1 MIEYFFFIHYNFAL
15 ISLLFFQLFILRIF
29 KRNNKGNK
37 SKNKFY
43 SKIITIIIFI
53 INFIIIYFLFNFRIK
68 TIIIQ
73 SLIIFVIY
81 NFLSNKF
88 SLYGITG
95 QIASGKSTVT
105 EYLKRKYNARIINI
119 DDINREVLSR
129 NEVINEIEK
138 VFGNSVIKIENNRKI
153 LDKQLIKSLIF
164 EDPKKKKKLE
174 MITHPKVFM
183 SFAKIV
189 IDEKFIKNNKYVFI
203 ENAILLRFKIFV
215 ILCKIILCI
224 CVKDEN
230 ILIDRIIKRDNCTEE
245 TARNILKNQMTLK
258 QFEEGSDYVLYNDKD
273 YKNIENEIDNIINEI
288 EQ

>member
-1 MIEYFFFIHYNFAL
+1 MIQYFLFFHYSFAI
-15 ISLLFFQLFILRIF
+15 ISSLFFQLFIIRIF

-53 INFIIIYFLFNFRIK
+53 INFIIIYFIFNFSVK

-73 SLIIFVIY
+73 SLIIYVIY
-81 NFLSNKF
+81 NFLSSKF

-105 EYLKRKYNARIINI
+105 EYLKKKYNARIINI

-164 EDPKKKKKLE
+164 EDPKKKKQLE
-174 MITHPKVFM
+174 MITHPRVFM

-189 IDEKFIKNNKYVFI
+189 IDEKFIKNNKYVFV

-215 ILCKIILCI
+215 TLCQAIICI
-224 CVKDEN
+224 CVKN
-230 ILIDRIIKRDNCTEE
+230 FFRIKIFF
-245 TARNILKNQMTLK
+245 L
-258 QFEEGSDYVLYNDKD
+258 F
-273 YKNIENEIDNIINEI
+273 
-288 EQ
+288 

>member
-1 MIEYFFFIHYNFAL
+1 MIQYFLFFHYSFVIIA
-15 ISLLFFQLFILRIF
+15 LLFFQLFLTRII
-29 KRNNKGNK
+29 KRNNKRNK

-43 SKIITIIIFI
+43 SKIITTIIFI
-53 INFIIIYFLFNFRIK
+53 INIIIIYFIFNFSFKI
-68 TIIIQ
+68 IIIQ
-73 SLIIFVIY
+73 SIIIY
-81 NFLSNKF
+81 IIYTFLSNKF

-105 EYLKRKYNARIINI
+105 EYLKKKYNARIINI
-119 DDINREVLSR
+119 DDINREILSKI
-129 NEVINEIEK
+129 EVINEIEK
-138 VFGNSVIKIENNRKI
+138 TFGNSVIKIENNRKI

-164 EDPKKKKKLE
+164 EDKNKRKKLE
-174 MITHPKVFM
+174 MITHPRVFL

-189 IDEKFIKNNKYVFI
+189 FEEKFIKNNKYVFI

-245 TARNILKNQMTLK
+245 TAKNILKNQMTLK

-273 YKNIENEIDNIINEI
+273 YENIQNEIDNIINEI